1 MKSPFISVHKK
12 RLKKIIKKPTSDRV
26 LSGINIALLIFFCL
40 VVIIPLLNLLAF
52 AFSTGTRNSE
62 VTFLPAGFTFDM
74 FAYVMNDSAF
84 WRSLGNSV
92 IITFAVTI
100 LSNLFMAMAA
110 YPLSKPDFPFKKG
123 ILVFFIITMLFSAGI
138 VPSVLLLRG
147 LGLYGTIWAVILI
160 SINNVFN
167 MLLYKSF
174 FEGLPKETIEA
185 AEVDGTTNFQMFIKI
200 VLPMS
205 LPVFASC
212 CFFTIVGTWNS
223 YSGALMFIGTT
234 SDKEAY
240 WPLSLYIYN
249 LLQTDPSND
258 PTSFLNMNLTNVQSA
273 SIVISVIPILIIYPF
288 VIRYIKSGITLGS
301 EK

>member
-1 MKSPFISVHKK
+1 MNNPFITVKK
-12 RLKKIIKKPTSDRV
+12 RHLRKLIKKPTSDRV
-26 LSGINIALLIFFCL
+26 LNGINLILLALFCL
-40 VVIIPLLNLLAF
+40 LVIIPLLNLLSF
-52 AFSTGTRNSE
+52 AFSTGSRNSE
-62 VTFLPAGFTFDM
+62 VTFLPKGFTFDM
-74 FAYVMNDSAF
+74 FNYVIHDSTF

-92 IITFAVTI
+92 IITVFVTI
-100 LSNLFMAMAA
+100 FSNLFMAMAA
-110 YPLSKPDFPFKKG
+110 YPLSKPDFPFKRT
-123 ILVFFIITMLFSAGI
+123 IMVFFIITMLFSAGI
-138 VPSVLLLRG
+138 VPTVLLLRA
-147 LGLYGTIWAVILI
+147 LGIYGTIWSVMLL
-160 SINNVFN
+160 SINNVYN

-174 FEGLPKETIEA
+174 FEGLPKETLEA
-185 AEVDGTTNFQMFIKI
+185 AEVDGVSNFQMFLRI

-212 CFFTIVGTWNS
+212 AFFSIVGTWNS

-240 WPLSLYIYN
+240 WPLALYIYN
-249 LLQTDPSND
+249 LLQVDPSSD

-273 SIVISVIPILIIYPF
+273 SIVISVIPILVIYPF

>member
-1 MKSPFISVHKK
+1 MNNPFITVKK
-12 RLKKIIKKPTSDRV
+12 RHLRKLIKKPTSDRV
-26 LSGINIALLIFFCL
+26 LNGINLILLALFCL
-40 VVIIPLLNLLAF
+40 LVIIPLLNLLSF
-52 AFSTGTRNSE
+52 AFSTGSRNSE
-62 VTFLPAGFTFDM
+62 VTFLPKGFTFDM
-74 FAYVMNDSAF
+74 FNYVIHDSTF

-92 IITFAVTI
+92 IITVFVTI
-100 LSNLFMAMAA
+100 FSNLFMAMAA
-110 YPLSKPDFPFKKG
+110 YPLSKPDFPFKRT
-123 ILVFFIITMLFSAGI
+123 IMVFFIITMLFSAGI
-138 VPSVLLLRG
+138 VPTVLLLRA
-147 LGLYGTIWAVILI
+147 LGIYGTIWSVILL
-160 SINNVFN
+160 SINNVYN

-174 FEGLPKETIEA
+174 FEGLPKETLEA
-185 AEVDGTTNFQMFIKI
+185 AEVDGVSNFQMFLRI

-212 CFFTIVGTWNS
+212 AFFSIVGTWNS

-240 WPLSLYIYN
+240 WPLALYIYN
-249 LLQTDPSND
+249 LLQVDPSSD

-273 SIVISVIPILIIYPF
+273 SIVISVIPILVIYPF